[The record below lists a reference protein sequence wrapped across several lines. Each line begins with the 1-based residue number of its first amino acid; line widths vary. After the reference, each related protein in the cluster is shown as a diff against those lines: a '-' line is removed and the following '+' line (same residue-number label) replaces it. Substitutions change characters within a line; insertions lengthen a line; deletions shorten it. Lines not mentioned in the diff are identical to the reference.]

1 MLLGK
6 IQGKPT
12 NECSLVGQDGKRT
25 NLVNFKSVGSEI
37 LRIPVSKLWC
47 TSVPWSEIIV
57 KVNIFILFLDLVKV
71 RNNHVIGMES

>member
-37 LRIPVSKLWC
+37 LRIPVSKLWY
-47 TSVPWSEIIV
+47 VPWSEIIV

>member
-1 MLLGK
+1 MILGK

-37 LRIPVSKLWC
+37 LRIPGSKLWY
-47 TSVPWSEIIV
+47 VPVYREV
-57 KVNIFILFLDLVKV
+57 KL
-71 RNNHVIGMES
+71 